1 MKSELGL
8 AQLEH
13 AAEAEAGSSELELQ
27 LALQMALA
35 PAWCSLHRIKAEWC
49 AWPLGGNVV
58 VHTLLALK

>member
-27 LALQMALA
+27 LALRMALV
-35 PAWCSLHRIKAEWC
+35 PAWCSLHRIKAARC

-58 VHTLLALK
+58 VHTLLAPK